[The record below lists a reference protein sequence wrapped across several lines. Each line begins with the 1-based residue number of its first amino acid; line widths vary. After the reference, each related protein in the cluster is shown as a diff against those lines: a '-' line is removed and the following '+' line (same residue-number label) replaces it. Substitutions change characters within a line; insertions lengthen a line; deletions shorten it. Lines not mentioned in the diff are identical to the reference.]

1 MGPNVLKEGNEY
13 EAGANKG
20 LEKILLDWF
29 QQMHSENMLIKRPIL
44 CQKATD
50 IALRL
55 KIVNFKA
62 SDWWLQRHLK

>member
-29 QQMHSENMLIKRPIL
+29 QQIYSENMLIKRPIL

-50 IALRL
+50 IAFRL